1 MPQVPKCLSAW
12 VPQWL
17 DVLQVPMCPRTW
29 LPKCPSALSA
39 WLAKC
44 SWSARVPQVLEC
56 PSAQVP
62 FYYLQFYYYSSRITE
77 SLLIIFYQLTRALC
91 MWKVTSHFQLWK
103 DDLNKKKV
111 IRKVQHYALQ
121 KILDYLKIQESLW
134 FENLTE
140 YYSCKGIFLFI
151 SL

>member
-1 MPQVPKCLSAW
+1 MEVKQGVSLSHSCYFQSCLVNKVPQVPKCLSAR
-12 VPQWL
+12 VPQWP

-29 LPKCPSALSA
+29 VPKCPSALSA
-39 WLAKC
+39 WLVKC

-77 SLLIIFYQLTRALC
+77 SLLIIFYQPTRALC

-103 DDLNKKKV
+103 EDLKKKV
-111 IRKVQHYALQ
+111 IRATLCPSKNTQ
-121 KILDYLKIQESLW
+121 
-134 FENLTE
+134 
-140 YYSCKGIFLFI
+140 I
-151 SL
+151 S